1 MSEQMTVMPFDMLM
15 EWLLSEKRQGRV
27 FGLHSPFV
35 ADKGKKPYLIFG
47 EKIETAFGPAAGP
60 NTQLTQNLV
69 ASYYGGARFF
79 ELKTVQKIDGEELAK
94 CISRPCITAPDEC
107 YNCEWSTE
115 LTVKEAM
122 EEYIKAWFILKF
134 MAVEYGLGSPDGF
147 VFNMSVGYD
156 LEGIKLKKV
165 DDYIEGMK
173 DASKTEI
180 YSICKQWFR
189 DNLHRF
195 EQFKQ
200 KDLDSIDGRISHS
213 ITLSTLH
220 GCPPQEIERIAKYLL
235 TEKGVHTFIKCNPT
249 LLGYDYARKTLDD
262 MGYDYVSFT
271 DFHFKDDL
279 QYSDALPMFQRL
291 QQLADEKG
299 LEFGVKITNTFP
311 VDVKAKE
318 LPSEEMYMSGKALAP
333 LSLSVA
339 RNLTKDFNGRLKISF
354 SGGADA
360 FNIASMLDTG
370 IWPITVA
377 TTLLKPGGY
386 ERFRQLAEETE
397 DFKGGEFRG
406 IELDKLEKLLAR
418 IKKDKHHVKAVKPL
432 PNRKLKKKVP
442 LFQCFVAPCEDGCP
456 IHQDIPEYLRLTNE
470 GKYREA
476 IEVITEKNP
485 LPFMTGV
492 LCAHNCMTKCTRHF
506 YEEPVDI
513 RGVKLI
519 AAENALNE
527 LTEEL
532 KATDLLSDKKAAIV
546 GGGPAGL
553 SAGYFLARAG
563 ISATVFEKKERM
575 GGAVRNVIPAF
586 RITDEQID
594 RDIKLVQKMG
604 VKLVNRHEVTDIK
617 ELQKDFD
624 YVILAVGAYKNG
636 VLNLEKGESLNALHF
651 LKDFK
656 DSEGCLDLGER
667 VVVIGAGNTAM
678 DVARAAKRNKGVK
691 SSSIVYRRT
700 KRYMPADEEELI
712 MAMED
717 GVIFEEL
724 LSPVSYENKELICRK
739 MKLGDF
745 DESGRRGVIE
755 TEETVRI
762 PADTVIASV
771 GERVPTEFYRSCGL
785 ELDNKGRAVV
795 DPKTYESSLKNVFVI
810 GDGCGGAATIV
821 EGIRDGKAAAEAI
834 AGRVLS
840 KDFFDLDDE
849 GLIFKRKAEL
859 QDFDEAVCDAKR
871 CLACNSY
878 CENCVSVCPNRANV
892 AIKIEGFA
900 QAQILHVDHMCNEC
914 GNCET
919 FCPYSSAPY
928 KDKFTLFP
936 SVESMD
942 DSTNEG
948 FALADEKSGLCK
960 VRLDSEMID
969 YKIGSGNPFVPKEIA
984 VIIDTVVKDYSYMIM
999 KKWK

>member
-1 MSEQMTVMPFDMLM
+1 MSEHMTVMPFDMLM
-15 EWLLSEKRQGRV
+15 EWLLSEKKQGRV
-27 FGLHSPFV
+27 FGLHTPFV
-35 ADKGKKPYLIFG
+35 AQKEKSPYTIFG
-47 EKIETAFGPAAGP
+47 ETLETPFGPAAGP
-60 NTQLTQNLV
+60 NTQLAQNIA

-79 ELKTVQKIDGEELAK
+79 ELKTVQKIDGEDLAK

-115 LTVKEAM
+115 LTVREAM
-122 EEYIKAWFILKF
+122 EEYIKGWFMLKF
-134 MAVEYGLGSPDGF
+134 MAVEYGLGSADGF

-180 YSICKQWFR
+180 FGICKAWLK

-195 EQFKQ
+195 KNFRQE
-200 KDLDSIDGRISHS
+200 DLDAIDSRISHS
-213 ITLSTLH
+213 VTLSTLH
-220 GCPPQEIERIAKYLL
+220 GCPPQEIERIAMYLL
-235 TEKGVHTFIKCNPT
+235 TEKKVHTFIKCNPT
-249 LLGYDYARKTLDD
+249 LLGYEYARKTLDD
-262 MGYDYVSFT
+262 MGYDYIQFT
-271 DFHFKDDL
+271 DFHFNDDL
-279 QYSDALPMFQRL
+279 QYSDAVPMLQRL
-291 QQLADEKG
+291 QATADEKG

-311 VDVKAKE
+311 VDVKANE
-318 LPSEEMYMSGKALAP
+318 LPSEEMYMSGKSLAP

-339 RNLTKDFNGRLKISF
+339 RNLTRDFNGKLKISF

-360 FNIASMLDTG
+360 FNIAPMLATG

-386 ERFRQLAEETE
+386 ERFRQLAAKVE
-397 DFKGGEFRG
+397 DQKGGEFKG
-406 IELDKLEKLLAR
+406 IDLGKVEALLEK
-418 IKKDKHHVKAVKPL
+418 IKKDKHHVKAIKPL
-432 PNRKLKKKVP
+432 PSRKISQKVP
-442 LFQCFVAPCEDGCP
+442 LSHCFVAPCEDGCP
-456 IHQDIPEYLRLTNE
+456 IHQDIPSYLRLTNE
-470 GKYREA
+470 GKYKEA
-476 IEVITEKNP
+476 IDVITEKNP

-519 AAENALNE
+519 AAEHALDE
-527 LTEEL
+527 LINEL
-532 KATDLLSDKKAAIV
+532 KAPAITSDKKVAIV

-563 ISATVFEKKERM
+563 ISATIFEKTERM
-575 GGAVRNVIPAF
+575 GGAVRNVIPGF
-586 RITDEQID
+586 RITHEQID
-594 RDIKLVQKMG
+594 MD
-604 VKLVNRHEVTDIK
+604 VKLVSKLGVKMVNNHEITDLK

-624 YVILAVGAYKNG
+624 YVILAVGASKNG
-636 VLNLEKGESLNALHF
+636 VLNLEKGDTVNALHF
-651 LKDFK
+651 LKDYK
-656 DSEGCLDLGER
+656 DTDGNLDLGEK
-667 VVVIGAGNTAM
+667 VVVVGAGNTAM

-712 MAMED
+712 MAIED

-724 LSPVSYENKELICRK
+724 LSPVSYENGELICRR

-745 DESGRRGVIE
+745 DSSGRRGVVE
-755 TEETVRI
+755 TDEIVKVL
-762 PADTVIASV
+762 ADTVIASV
-771 GERVPTEFYRSCGL
+771 GEQVPTEFYQHCGL
-785 ELDNKGRAVV
+785 ETDKKGKAVV
-795 DPKTYESSLKNVFVI
+795 DPVTFESSVKNVFVV

-821 EGIRDGKAAAEAI
+821 EGIRDGKMAAEAI

-840 KDFFDLDDE
+840 GDHFDLDDAS
-849 GLIFKRKAEL
+849 LIFGRKAEL
-859 QDFDEAVCDAKR
+859 QDFNENLCDGDR

-878 CENCVSVCPNRANV
+878 CENCVSVCPNRANI
-892 AIKIEGFA
+892 AIKIDGVA

-928 KDKFTLFP
+928 KDKLTLFP

-948 FALADEKSGLCK
+948 FALADAYSGLCK
-960 VRLDSEMID
+960 LRLDNEMID
-969 YKIGSGNPFVPKEIA
+969 YTVGTNNSSVPMDIRT
-984 VIIDTVVKDYSYMIM
+984 IIDTVVRDYSYMIM
-999 KKWK
+999 K